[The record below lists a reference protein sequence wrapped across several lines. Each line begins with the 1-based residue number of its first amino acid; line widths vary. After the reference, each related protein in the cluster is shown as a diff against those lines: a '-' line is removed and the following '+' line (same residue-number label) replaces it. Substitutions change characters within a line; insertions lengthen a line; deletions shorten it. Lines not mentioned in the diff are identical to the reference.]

1 MPERDGS
8 GRERAEALGRDA
20 VRRAEQTVGDAWI
33 GQLLLAEAESEATVG
48 ACSRVRDRVAERVRA
63 AQRSGD
69 LSALV
74 RSQADLER
82 ADQAWSRAVHVYDG
96 ARERLARELALWT
109 DATARRARQA
119 WADRPSVGR
128 R

>member
-1 MPERDGS
+1 MPGRDGS

-33 GQLLLAEAESEATVG
+33 GQLLLAEAECEATVS

-69 LSALV
+69 LPALV

-82 ADQAWSRAVHVYDG
+82 ADRAWGRALDVYDS
-96 ARERLARELALWT
+96 ARDRLEHELALWT
-109 DATARRARQA
+109 DATAGRARQA
-119 WADRPSVGR
+119 WADRPAVGR

>member
-1 MPERDGS
+1 MPERDGT

-20 VRRAEQTVGDAWI
+20 VRRAEQAVGDAWI
-33 GQLLLAEAESEATVG
+33 GHLLLAEAESEATVG

-69 LSALV
+69 LHALV
-74 RSQADLER
+74 RSQEDLER
-82 ADQAWSRAVHVYDG
+82 ADRAWGHALDVYDG
-96 ARERLARELALWT
+96 ARARLAHELALWT
-109 DATARRARQA
+109 DATASRARQA
-119 WADRPSVGR
+119 WADRPAVGR